1 MSTLDRLGI
10 KPDLRPE
17 VRVRMGRKG
26 ERGGVVEKDR
36 FHLCCGRANGAG
48 TNATSNPHPSFS
60 AFNAAEPRYR
70 QELRGTLIHA
80 RWEAPSRH
88 GDGCAWTRFD
98 ASRLPGHEVPPGLH
112 PVCSGDGQRAR
123 RWVRGKWQEI
133 ACPGDACQ
141 FRQPRQETRGGKTSE
156 VTDCK
161 RTSTLVFQLRWG
173 EIEGKRPLP
182 SCSCFVE
189 SGGPWS
195 YATMQWWGFY
205 GAIKQQWN
213 QMGGAGEPDL
223 YGLPIRLSLQRRT
236 VPGRGAE
243 VWVPELYTDFSA
255 GQTLQSF
262 LAWRAEQAE
271 RARPLLAG
279 AAPLALPGA
288 VLGARGTVEVGYTDV
303 DADPVEPPVRGG
315 R

>member
-1 MSTLDRLGI
+1 MTTSLQNLGI

-26 ERGGVVEKDR
+26 DRGGVVEKDR
-36 FHLCCGRANGAG
+36 FHLCTGRASGAG
-48 TNATSNPHPSFS
+48 MRAVSDPHPSFA
-60 AFNAAEPRYR
+60 AFNGAEARYR

-80 RWEAPSRH
+80 RWEAPGRH
-88 GDGCAWTRFD
+88 GDGSIWSRFD
-98 ASRLPGHEVPPGLH
+98 AARLPGHEVPPGMR
-112 PVCSGDGQRAR
+112 PCCSGDGARAR
-123 RWVRGKWQEI
+123 RWVRGKWTDI

-141 FRQPRQETRGGKTSE
+141 FRQPRLEGKNE

-161 RTSTLVFQLRWG
+161 RISTLVFQLRWL
-173 EIEGKRPLP
+173 EGASSRPLP
-182 SCSCFVE
+182 SCPAFIE

-205 GAIKQQWN
+205 QGIQAQWV

-243 VWVPELYTDFSA
+243 VWVPELYTDFAA
-255 GQTLQSF
+255 GQTLQGF
-262 LAWRAEQAE
+262 LAWRAAQAE
-271 RARPLLAG
+271 AARPLLAG
-279 AAPLALPGA
+279 TAPLALPGA

-303 DADPVEPPVRGG
+303 QADPVEPPVRGG

>member
-1 MSTLDRLGI
+1 MTANLERLGI

-36 FHLCCGRANGAG
+36 FHLCTGRASGSG
-48 TNATSNPHPSFS
+48 MKATSDLHPSFA
-60 AFNAAEPRYR
+60 AFNAAEARFR
-70 QELRGTLIHA
+70 QELRGTLIHT
-80 RWEAPSRH
+80 RWEAPVRH
-88 GDGCAWTRFD
+88 GDGSVWTRYD
-98 ASRLPGHEVPPGLH
+98 AARLPGHEVPPGLR
-112 PVCSGDGQRAR
+112 PVCTGDGGRAR
-123 RWVRGKWQEI
+123 RLVRGKWLDI
-133 ACPGDACQ
+133 ACPGDACE
-141 FRQPRQETRGGKTSE
+141 FRQGDAPP
-156 VTDCK
+156 CK
-161 RTSTLVFQLRWG
+161 RTSTLVFQLRWL
-173 EIEGKRPLP
+173 EGASSRPLP
-182 SCSCFVE
+182 SCSAFVE

-205 GAIKQQWN
+205 ATIETQWK
-213 QMGGAGEPDL
+213 QMGGVTEPDL

-243 VWVPELYTDFSA
+243 VWVPELYTDFAA

-262 LAWRAEQAE
+262 LAYRAQEAE

-279 AAPLALPGA
+279 TASLALPGA

-303 DADPVEPPVRGG
+303 DAVPVEPPVRGG